1 MHRDYNFAFL
11 DEGSKREIRRAILKG
26 VAIPGYQV
34 PFASREMPIGR
45 GWGTG
50 GLQLTLSCIGPT
62 DVLKVIDQG
71 SDASVNAVSIR
82 GLVKQTTGVET
93 TTSTRDATLI
103 QSRHRIPE
111 RPLTRDQL
119 LVLQVPM
126 PEPLRSYEP
135 RETVTK
141 RLHAEAEYTG
151 AYLELFE
158 QIVRYGTTTTGADH
172 PVMVNDRYVMA
183 PSPIPRFDNP
193 KLDDAENL
201 TLLGAGR
208 EKKIY
213 AVPPHTKVESL
224 AFADHPFVREEFEG
238 KHCCICGATGVYLT
252 QTVDPKTG
260 EPAWPCYDTDAC
272 PERLAEKRA
281 AQAAC
286 SGAAG
291 ATEGGEDCWLPHMRT
306 RPRPRPCRRR
316 CTTSSP
322 TRRRCSR

>member
-1 MHRDYNFAFL
+1 MRRNYNFAFL
-11 DEGSKREIRRAILKG
+11 DEGSKREIRRAALKA

-50 GLQLTLSCIGPT
+50 GLQLTLSCIGPD

-82 GLVKQTTGVET
+82 RLVRETTGVET
-93 TTSTRDATLI
+93 TTHTEGATLI

-119 LVLQVPM
+119 LVLQVPT
-126 PEPLRSYEP
+126 PEPLRTYEP

-158 QIVRYGTTTTGADH
+158 QVVRYGTTTTGADH
-172 PVMVNDRYVMA
+172 PVMVNGRYVMA
-183 PSPIPRFDNP
+183 PSPIPRYDNF
-193 KLDDAENL
+193 KLNDAENL

-213 AVPPHTKVESL
+213 AVPPHTRVESL
-224 AFADHPFVREEFEG
+224 AFDDHPFVTEDFEG
-238 KHCCICGATGVYLT
+238 ARCCVCGATGVYLT
-252 QTVDPKTG
+252 QTVDPATG
-260 EPAWPCYDTDAC
+260 EPAWQCSDTDFCAQ
-272 PERLAEKRA
+272 RVAARA
-281 AQAAC
+281 AD
-286 SGAAG
+286 
-291 ATEGGEDCWLPHMRT
+291 ERGGEA
-306 RPRPRPCRRR
+306 
-316 CTTSSP
+316 
-322 TRRRCSR
+322 

>member
-1 MHRDYNFAFL
+1 MRRNYNFAFL
-11 DEGSKREIRRAILKG
+11 DEGSKREIRRAALKA

-50 GLQLTLSCIGPT
+50 GLQLTLSCIGPD

-82 GLVKQTTGVET
+82 RLVRETTGVET
-93 TTSTRDATLI
+93 TTHTEGATLI

-111 RPLTRDQL
+111 RPLMRDQL
-119 LVLQVPM
+119 LVLQVPT
-126 PEPLRSYEP
+126 PEPLRTYEP

-158 QIVRYGTTTTGADH
+158 QVVRYGTTTTGADH
-172 PVMVNDRYVMA
+172 PVMVNGRYVMA
-183 PSPIPRFDNP
+183 PSPIPRYDNA
-193 KLDDAENL
+193 KLNDSENL

-213 AVPPHTKVESL
+213 AVPPHTRVESL
-224 AFADHPFVREEFEG
+224 AFDDHPFVTEDFEG
-238 KHCCICGATGVYLT
+238 ARCCVCGATGVYLT
-252 QTVDPKTG
+252 QTVDPATG
-260 EPAWPCYDTDAC
+260 EPAWQCSDTDFCAQ
-272 PERLAEKRA
+272 RVAARA
-281 AQAAC
+281 AA
-286 SGAAG
+286 
-291 ATEGGEDCWLPHMRT
+291 ERGGEA
-306 RPRPRPCRRR
+306 
-316 CTTSSP
+316 
-322 TRRRCSR
+322 

>member
-1 MHRDYNFAFL
+1 MRRNYNFAFL
-11 DEGSKREIRRAILKG
+11 DEGSKREIRRAVLKA

-50 GLQLTLSCIGPT
+50 GLQLTLSCIGPD

-82 GLVKQTTGVET
+82 ALVQQTTGVQT
-93 TTSTRDATLI
+93 TTHTEEATLI

-119 LVLQVPM
+119 LVLQVPT
-126 PEPLRSYEP
+126 PEPLRTYEA
-135 RETVTK
+135 RETVTR

-158 QIVRYGTTTTGADH
+158 QVVRYGTTTTGADH
-172 PVMVNDRYVMA
+172 PVMVNGRYVMA
-183 PSPIPRFDNP
+183 PSPIPRYDNA
-193 KLDDAENL
+193 KLGDAENL

-213 AVPPHTKVESL
+213 AVPPHTRVESL
-224 AFADHPFVREEFEG
+224 AFDDHPFVTEDFEG
-238 KHCCICGATGVYLT
+238 ARCCVCGATGVYLT
-252 QTVDPKTG
+252 QTIDPVTG
-260 EPAWPCYDTDAC
+260 QSAWQCSDTDFCA
-272 PERLAEKRA
+272 RRAAEK
-281 AQAAC
+281 
-286 SGAAG
+286 
-291 ATEGGEDCWLPHMRT
+291 GE
-306 RPRPRPCRRR
+306 RRDR
-316 CTTSSP
+316 
-322 TRRRCSR
+322 

>member
-1 MHRDYNFAFL
+1 MRKNYNFAFL

-50 GLQLTLSCIGPT
+50 GLQITLSCIGPE

-82 GLVKQTTGVET
+82 GLVQQTTGVDT
-93 TTSTRDATLI
+93 TTRTQDATLI

-119 LVLQVPM
+119 LVLQVPT
-126 PEPLRSYEP
+126 PEPLRTYEA

-158 QIVRYGTTTTGADH
+158 QVVRYGTTTTGADH
-172 PVMVNDRYVMA
+172 PVMVNGRYVMA
-183 PSPIPRFDNP
+183 PSPIPRFDNH
-193 KLDDAENL
+193 KLADAENL

-213 AVPPHTKVESL
+213 AVPPHTKVASL
-224 AFADHPFVREEFEG
+224 AFEDHPFVTEEFDG
-238 KHCCICGATGVYLT
+238 ACCCVCGATDTYLT
-252 QTVDPKTG
+252 QTTDPVTG
-260 EPAWPCYDTDAC
+260 ENVWMCSDTDAC
-272 PERLAEKRA
+272 
-281 AQAAC
+281 AQRVAR
-286 SGAAG
+286 SHAG
-291 ATEGGEDCWLPHMRT
+291 AKTAEEASCDD
-306 RPRPRPCRRR
+306 
-316 CTTSSP
+316 
-322 TRRRCSR
+322 

>member
-1 MHRDYNFAFL
+1 MCRNYNFAFL
-11 DEGSKREIRRAILKG
+11 DEGSKREIRRAALKA

-50 GLQLTLSCIGPT
+50 GLQLTLSCIGPD

-82 GLVKQTTGVET
+82 RLVRETTGVET
-93 TTSTRDATLI
+93 TTHTEGATLI

-119 LVLQVPM
+119 LVLQVPT
-126 PEPLRSYEP
+126 PEPLRTYEP

-158 QIVRYGTTTTGADH
+158 QVVRYGTTTTGADH
-172 PVMVNDRYVMA
+172 PVMVNGRYVMA
-183 PSPIPRFDNP
+183 PSPIPRYDNF

-213 AVPPHTKVESL
+213 AVPPHTCVESL
-224 AFADHPFVREEFEG
+224 AFDDHPFVTEDFEG
-238 KHCCICGATGVYLT
+238 ARCCVCGATGVYLT
-252 QTVDPKTG
+252 QTVDPATG
-260 EPAWPCYDTDAC
+260 EPAWQCSDTDFCAQ
-272 PERLAEKRA
+272 RVAARA
-281 AQAAC
+281 AD
-286 SGAAG
+286 
-291 ATEGGEDCWLPHMRT
+291 ERGGEA
-306 RPRPRPCRRR
+306 
-316 CTTSSP
+316 
-322 TRRRCSR
+322 

>member
-1 MHRDYNFAFL
+1 MQRSYNFAFL
-11 DEGSKREIRRAILKG
+11 DEGSKREIRRAILKA

-50 GLQLTLSCIGPT
+50 GLQVTLSCIGPA

-82 GLVKQTTGVET
+82 GLVHETTGVQL
-93 TTSTRDATLI
+93 TTSTEQATLI

-111 RPLTRDQL
+111 RPLRADQL
-119 LVLQVPM
+119 MVLQVPT
-126 PEPLRSYEP
+126 PEPLRTYEP
-135 RETVTK
+135 RESVTR

-158 QIVRYGTTTTGADH
+158 QIVRYGSATTGADH
-172 PVMVNDRYVMA
+172 PVMVNGRYVMA

-193 KLDDAENL
+193 KLSNAENL

-213 AVPPHTKVESL
+213 AVPPYTRVESL
-224 AFADHPFVREEFEG
+224 AFDDHPFTREDFEG
-238 KHCCICGATGVYLT
+238 KRCCMCGATGVYLT
-252 QTVDPKTG
+252 QTIDPATG
-260 EPAWPCYDTDAC
+260 APAWQCSDTDY
-272 PERLAEKRA
+272 
-281 AQAAC
+281 C
-286 SGAAG
+286 SEHLEE
-291 ATEGGEDCWLPHMRT
+291 TMR
-306 RPRPRPCRRR
+306 RDA
-316 CTTSSP
+316 
-322 TRRRCSR
+322 

>member
-1 MHRDYNFAFL
+1 MRRNYNFAYL

-50 GLQLTLSCIGPT
+50 GLQLTLSCIGPD

-82 GLVKQTTGVET
+82 GLVHETTGVDT
-93 TTSTRDATLI
+93 TTLTQDATLI

-126 PEPLRSYEP
+126 PEPLRTYEA

-172 PVMVNDRYVMA
+172 PVMVEDRYVMA
-183 PSPIPRFDNP
+183 PSPIPRYDNA
-193 KLDDAENL
+193 KLDMAENL

-213 AVPPHTKVESL
+213 AVPPHTRVEPL
-224 AFADHPFVREEFEG
+224 DFEDYPFRIESFEG
-238 KHCCICGATGVYLT
+238 RACRLCGATDVYLDEFVDEAT
-252 QTVDPKTG
+252 GKTVYQCNDT
-260 EPAWPCYDTDAC
+260 AWCAK
-272 PERLAEKRA
+272 RRAEK
-281 AQAAC
+281 
-286 SGAAG
+286 
-291 ATEGGEDCWLPHMRT
+291 GGE
-306 RPRPRPCRRR
+306 
-316 CTTSSP
+316 
-322 TRRRCSR
+322 

>member
-1 MHRDYNFAFL
+1 MRRNYNFAFL
-11 DEGSKREIRRAILKG
+11 DEGSKREIRRAVLKA

-50 GLQLTLSCIGPT
+50 GLQLTLSCIGPD

-82 GLVKQTTGVET
+82 ALVQQTTGVQT
-93 TTSTRDATLI
+93 TTHTEEATLI

-119 LVLQVPM
+119 LVLQVPT
-126 PEPLRSYEP
+126 PEPLRTYEA
-135 RETVTK
+135 RETVTR

-158 QIVRYGTTTTGADH
+158 QVVRYGTTTTGADH
-172 PVMVNDRYVMA
+172 PVMVNGRYVMA
-183 PSPIPRFDNP
+183 PSPIPRYDNA
-193 KLDDAENL
+193 KLGDAENL

-213 AVPPHTKVESL
+213 AVPPHTRVESL
-224 AFADHPFVREEFEG
+224 AFDDHPFVAEDFEG
-238 KHCCICGATGVYLT
+238 ARCCVCGATGVYLT
-252 QTVDPKTG
+252 QTIDPATG
-260 EPAWPCYDTDAC
+260 QSAWQCSDTDFCA
-272 PERLAEKRA
+272 RRAAEK
-281 AQAAC
+281 
-286 SGAAG
+286 
-291 ATEGGEDCWLPHMRT
+291 GE
-306 RPRPRPCRRR
+306 RRDR
-316 CTTSSP
+316 
-322 TRRRCSR
+322 